1 MSAVILTIVAIVAGL
16 ILSRLVPRP
25 ILMVLMVIV
34 GALLLLIVGFHYH
47 AIR

>member
-1 MSAVILTIVAIVAGL
+1 MLFRSVAAIVGGL

-34 GALLLLIVGFHYH
+34 GALFMVVVGSHYH
-47 AIR
+47 VFR